1 MSGPPTTPVPLPFG
15 RYLLDAVRTSDV
27 DAVAAALVEPDVA
40 LWNPGA
46 SRPASSARER
56 AEIWVGQRATWAADH
71 ASWAV
76 RDVDGALVG
85 QVSIHQIDTVLRSAE
100 IGYWLAPAGRG
111 RGLGTAAVATTTRY
125 GFKVLGLV
133 RIELFHAV
141 DNGPSCRLATRCGYV
156 LEGTTRQSFV
166 YGDGRRHD
174 EHLHARLASDPAPEL
189 PLAR

>member
-111 RGLGTAAVATTTRY
+111 RGRGPAPHAPAPPPPV
-125 GFKVLGLV
+125 KVLGLV

>member
-111 RGLGTAAVATTTRY
+111 RGRGPAARAPAPPARV
-125 GFKVLGLV
+125 KVLGLV